1 MVIQDALYNVV
12 RPQKFSEVVG
22 QTNTIKAIK
31 TALTKGVLEHSLIFY
46 GQTGGGKTT
55 TARIVAKWLQCDSKV
70 DNEPCCQ
77 CETCKAIKAET
88 FADYVELNAST
99 NGGKDDIDRL
109 LENISFAPQY
119 GKCKVYVIDEAHCLT
134 DGAWKSLLKPLE
146 EPPSHV
152 YFILCTTDFQSIPQT
167 IKNRCGKY
175 EFSRITKADILGLL
189 GDLRIKYKA
198 AYTDEAL
205 GLLAESADGS
215 LRNAVNNFSH
225 ISMPFEEGEEIG
237 EDSVKKLPKRS
248 TFAVTY
254 AELMNFPNCTTSVF
268 WNPISSAESQKLL
281 DKRVIALGSE
291 LIAAEG
297 KDPNRAR
304 RLSAK
309 LTECEEWAK
318 VIESGLNV
326 FFKVAFLFVLRADS
340 LEHLNDACAD
350 LYSIGKEK
358 GIDIVGCYGAHA
370 EGILAAA
377 PLNKMMKVGKGPF
390 KDLIVKYHIMDKTS
404 LGDTFNH
411 TESFFSHKNGI
422 LGGRN
427 MFTHQPVLIDP
438 YDKSHSGY
446 NMCISGITGAGK
458 SAGLKMYSSRWME
471 VFGYRMAFIDYDSP
485 NGAEGEYVPLVR
497 TEGGVV
503 FQLKHGSD
511 NILNIFDIDVELEYL
526 PSIRKEVRKLN
537 LMEKCADCTNII
549 LSMIKDGREVD
560 SFDTDV
566 YLTKIVSDTVVGLY
580 AAKGIEEGHPD
591 SIYEDGQVYE
601 GGRISSGRVRKA
613 MPTLHEFFISLLNR
627 RRFNTD
633 ELQDKAFSVA
643 LAGIQPFIKE
653 CYYSEKS
660 VGEYS
665 VEEYNNL
672 PVDENGLKYTVING
686 DRERVYSVIGV
697 KPYYDGQSTLRVSE
711 ETQCMDID
719 LSQLPPADKR
729 IAQQIACNFVNEYFV
744 KKNSNNPHKLQ
755 KCAVVVDEFHNT
767 FAFFESRKFI
777 ESMYRQARKRFVCMI
792 TITQAL
798 ADYNAYEETK
808 AIVKNTAMKI
818 LYKQAKMDAN
828 FIREV
833 TPLTESQ
840 LDQVMR
846 LGGTVDANG
855 DIDKSRKGECCLIDN
870 EDTVVFIK
878 VDYLRSEAKI
888 CETDPEKIA
897 RMMSNRRAG

>member
-1 MVIQDALYNVV
+1 MSKQLSLIVLIGVLIIIIAAIVALIIIAVKPAKNNKKSKKDKNNNLGKKDGKAADTLLSKEVDMVDYLSTGRKNARDICCADGINPSQLEYIVINDGGRNVYECALY
-12 RPQKFSEVVG
+12 
-22 QTNTIKAIK
+22 
-31 TALTKGVLEHSLIFY
+31 
-46 GQTGGGKTT
+46 
-55 TARIVAKWLQCDSKV
+55 
-70 DNEPCCQ
+70 
-77 CETCKAIKAET
+77 
-88 FADYVELNAST
+88 AD
-99 NGGKDDIDRL
+99 K
-109 LENISFAPQY
+109 
-119 GKCKVYVIDEAHCLT
+119 
-134 DGAWKSLLKPLE
+134 
-146 EPPSHV
+146 
-152 YFILCTTDFQSIPQT
+152 IP
-167 IKNRCGKY
+167 R
-175 EFSRITKADILGLL
+175 
-189 GDLRIKYKA
+189 
-198 AYTDEAL
+198 
-205 GLLAESADGS
+205 
-215 LRNAVNNFSH
+215 
-225 ISMPFEEGEEIG
+225 
-237 EDSVKKLPKRS
+237 RS

-268 WNPISSAESQKLL
+268 WEPLSSAESQKLL
-281 DKRVIALGSE
+281 DKRVIALESE
-291 LIAAEG
+291 LIAAN
-297 KDPNRAR
+297 KDLDTNRAR

-309 LTECEEWAK
+309 LGECEEWAR
-318 VIESGLNV
+318 VIEAGLNV
-326 FFKVAFLFVLRADS
+326 FFKVAFLFVVRADS
-340 LEHLNDACAD
+340 LEGLDDACTE

-370 EGILAAA
+370 EGLLASA

-390 KDLIVKYHIMDKTS
+390 KDLIVKYHIMDKNS

-438 YDKSHSGY
+438 YDRSHSGY

-601 GGRISSGRVRKA
+601 GGRISSGRVRKT

-643 LAGIQPFIKE
+643 IAGIQPFIKE

-660 VGEYS
+660 IGEYS
-665 VEEYNNL
+665 AEEYSAL

-711 ETQCMDID
+711 DTQSMDID

-767 FAFFESRKFI
+767 FAFYESRKFI

>member
-1 MVIQDALYNVV
+1 MSKQLSLIVLIGVLIIIIAAIVALIIMAVKPAKNNKKSKKDKNNNLGKKDGKAADTLLSKEVDMVDYLSTGRKNARDICCADGINPSQLEYIVINDGGRNVYECALY
-12 RPQKFSEVVG
+12 
-22 QTNTIKAIK
+22 
-31 TALTKGVLEHSLIFY
+31 
-46 GQTGGGKTT
+46 
-55 TARIVAKWLQCDSKV
+55 
-70 DNEPCCQ
+70 
-77 CETCKAIKAET
+77 
-88 FADYVELNAST
+88 AD
-99 NGGKDDIDRL
+99 K
-109 LENISFAPQY
+109 
-119 GKCKVYVIDEAHCLT
+119 
-134 DGAWKSLLKPLE
+134 
-146 EPPSHV
+146 
-152 YFILCTTDFQSIPQT
+152 IP
-167 IKNRCGKY
+167 R
-175 EFSRITKADILGLL
+175 
-189 GDLRIKYKA
+189 
-198 AYTDEAL
+198 
-205 GLLAESADGS
+205 
-215 LRNAVNNFSH
+215 
-225 ISMPFEEGEEIG
+225 
-237 EDSVKKLPKRS
+237 RS

-268 WNPISSAESQKLL
+268 WEPLSSAESQKLL
-281 DKRVIALGSE
+281 DKRVIALESE
-291 LIAAEG
+291 LIAAN
-297 KDPNRAR
+297 KDLDTNMAR

-309 LTECEEWAK
+309 LGECEEWAR
-318 VIESGLNV
+318 VIEAGLNV
-326 FFKVAFLFVLRADS
+326 FFKVAFLFVVRADS
-340 LEHLNDACAD
+340 LEGLDDACTE

-370 EGILAAA
+370 EGLLASA

-390 KDLIVKYHIMDKTS
+390 KDLIVKYHIMDKNS

-438 YDKSHSGY
+438 YDRSHSGY

-601 GGRISSGRVRKA
+601 GGRISSGRVRKT

-643 LAGIQPFIKE
+643 IAGIQPFIKE

-660 VGEYS
+660 IGEYS
-665 VEEYNNL
+665 AEEYSAL

-711 ETQCMDID
+711 DTQSMDID

-767 FAFFESRKFI
+767 FAFYESRKFI

>member
-1 MVIQDALYNVV
+1 MSKQLSLILLIGVLIIIIAAIVALIIMAVKPAKNNKKSKKDKNNNLGKKDGKAADTLLSKEVDMVDYLSTGRKNARDICCADGINPSQLEYIVINDGGRNVYECALY
-12 RPQKFSEVVG
+12 
-22 QTNTIKAIK
+22 
-31 TALTKGVLEHSLIFY
+31 
-46 GQTGGGKTT
+46 
-55 TARIVAKWLQCDSKV
+55 
-70 DNEPCCQ
+70 
-77 CETCKAIKAET
+77 
-88 FADYVELNAST
+88 AD
-99 NGGKDDIDRL
+99 K
-109 LENISFAPQY
+109 
-119 GKCKVYVIDEAHCLT
+119 
-134 DGAWKSLLKPLE
+134 
-146 EPPSHV
+146 
-152 YFILCTTDFQSIPQT
+152 IP
-167 IKNRCGKY
+167 R
-175 EFSRITKADILGLL
+175 
-189 GDLRIKYKA
+189 
-198 AYTDEAL
+198 
-205 GLLAESADGS
+205 
-215 LRNAVNNFSH
+215 
-225 ISMPFEEGEEIG
+225 
-237 EDSVKKLPKRS
+237 RS

-268 WNPISSAESQKLL
+268 WEPLSSAESQKLL
-281 DKRVIALGSE
+281 DKRVIALESE
-291 LIAAEG
+291 LIAAN
-297 KDPNRAR
+297 KDLDTNRAR

-309 LTECEEWAK
+309 LGECEEWAR
-318 VIESGLNV
+318 VIEAGLNV
-326 FFKVAFLFVLRADS
+326 FFKVAFLFVVRADS
-340 LEHLNDACAD
+340 LEGLDDACTE

-370 EGILAAA
+370 EGLLASA

-390 KDLIVKYHIMDKTS
+390 KDLIVKYHIMDKNS

-438 YDKSHSGY
+438 YDRSHSGY

-601 GGRISSGRVRKA
+601 GGRISSGRVRKT

-643 LAGIQPFIKE
+643 IAGIQPFIKE

-660 VGEYS
+660 IGEYS
-665 VEEYNNL
+665 AEEYSAL

-711 ETQCMDID
+711 DTQSMDID

-767 FAFFESRKFI
+767 FAFYESRKFI

>member
-1 MVIQDALYNVV
+1 MSKQLSLILLIGVLIIIIAAIVALIIMAVKPAKNNKESKKDKNNNLGKKDGKAADTLLSKEVDMVDYLSTGRKNARDICCADGINPSQLEYIVINDGGRNVYECALY
-12 RPQKFSEVVG
+12 
-22 QTNTIKAIK
+22 
-31 TALTKGVLEHSLIFY
+31 
-46 GQTGGGKTT
+46 
-55 TARIVAKWLQCDSKV
+55 
-70 DNEPCCQ
+70 
-77 CETCKAIKAET
+77 
-88 FADYVELNAST
+88 AD
-99 NGGKDDIDRL
+99 K
-109 LENISFAPQY
+109 
-119 GKCKVYVIDEAHCLT
+119 
-134 DGAWKSLLKPLE
+134 
-146 EPPSHV
+146 
-152 YFILCTTDFQSIPQT
+152 IP
-167 IKNRCGKY
+167 R
-175 EFSRITKADILGLL
+175 
-189 GDLRIKYKA
+189 
-198 AYTDEAL
+198 
-205 GLLAESADGS
+205 
-215 LRNAVNNFSH
+215 
-225 ISMPFEEGEEIG
+225 
-237 EDSVKKLPKRS
+237 RS

-268 WNPISSAESQKLL
+268 WEPLSSAESQKLL
-281 DKRVIALGSE
+281 DKRVIALESE
-291 LIAAEG
+291 LIAAN
-297 KDPNRAR
+297 KDLDTNRAR

-309 LTECEEWAK
+309 LGECEEWAR
-318 VIESGLNV
+318 VIEAGLNV
-326 FFKVAFLFVLRADS
+326 FFKVAFLFVVRADS
-340 LEHLNDACAD
+340 LEGLDDACTE

-370 EGILAAA
+370 EGLLASA

-390 KDLIVKYHIMDKTS
+390 KDLIVKYHIMDKNS

-438 YDKSHSGY
+438 YDRSHSGY

-497 TEGGVV
+497 AEGGVV

-601 GGRISSGRVRKA
+601 GGRISSGRVRKT

-643 LAGIQPFIKE
+643 IAGIQPFIKE

-660 VGEYS
+660 IGEYS
-665 VEEYNNL
+665 AEEYSAL

-711 ETQCMDID
+711 DTQSMDID

-767 FAFFESRKFI
+767 FAFYESRKFI

>member
-1 MVIQDALYNVV
+1 MSKQLSLILLIGVLIIIIAAIVALIIMAVKPAKNNKKSKKDKNNNLGKKDGKAADTLLSKEVDMVDYLSTGRKNARDICCADGINPSQLEYIVINDGGRNVYECALY
-12 RPQKFSEVVG
+12 
-22 QTNTIKAIK
+22 
-31 TALTKGVLEHSLIFY
+31 
-46 GQTGGGKTT
+46 
-55 TARIVAKWLQCDSKV
+55 
-70 DNEPCCQ
+70 
-77 CETCKAIKAET
+77 
-88 FADYVELNAST
+88 AD
-99 NGGKDDIDRL
+99 K
-109 LENISFAPQY
+109 
-119 GKCKVYVIDEAHCLT
+119 
-134 DGAWKSLLKPLE
+134 
-146 EPPSHV
+146 
-152 YFILCTTDFQSIPQT
+152 IP
-167 IKNRCGKY
+167 R
-175 EFSRITKADILGLL
+175 
-189 GDLRIKYKA
+189 
-198 AYTDEAL
+198 
-205 GLLAESADGS
+205 
-215 LRNAVNNFSH
+215 
-225 ISMPFEEGEEIG
+225 
-237 EDSVKKLPKRS
+237 RS

-268 WNPISSAESQKLL
+268 WEPLSSAESQKLL
-281 DKRVIALGSE
+281 DKRVIALESE
-291 LIAAEG
+291 LIAAN
-297 KDPNRAR
+297 KDLDTNRAR

-309 LTECEEWAK
+309 LGECEEWAR
-318 VIESGLNV
+318 VIEAGLNV
-326 FFKVAFLFVLRADS
+326 FFKVAFLFVVRADS
-340 LEHLNDACAD
+340 LEGLDDACTE

-370 EGILAAA
+370 EGLLASA

-390 KDLIVKYHIMDKTS
+390 KDLIVKYHIMDKNS

-438 YDKSHSGY
+438 YDRSHSGY

-497 TEGGVV
+497 AEGGVV

-601 GGRISSGRVRKA
+601 GGRISSGRVRKT

-633 ELQDKAFSVA
+633 ELQDKVFSVA
-643 LAGIQPFIKE
+643 IAGIQPFIKE

-660 VGEYS
+660 IGEYS
-665 VEEYNNL
+665 AEEYSAL

-711 ETQCMDID
+711 DTQSMDID

-767 FAFFESRKFI
+767 FAFYESRKFI

>member
-1 MVIQDALYNVV
+1 MSKQLSLIVLIGVLIIIIAAIVALIIMAVKPAKNNKKSKKDKNNNLGKKDGKAADTLLSKEVDMVDYLSTGRKNARDICCADGINPSQLEYIVINDGGRNVYECALY
-12 RPQKFSEVVG
+12 
-22 QTNTIKAIK
+22 
-31 TALTKGVLEHSLIFY
+31 
-46 GQTGGGKTT
+46 
-55 TARIVAKWLQCDSKV
+55 
-70 DNEPCCQ
+70 
-77 CETCKAIKAET
+77 
-88 FADYVELNAST
+88 AD
-99 NGGKDDIDRL
+99 K
-109 LENISFAPQY
+109 
-119 GKCKVYVIDEAHCLT
+119 
-134 DGAWKSLLKPLE
+134 
-146 EPPSHV
+146 
-152 YFILCTTDFQSIPQT
+152 IP
-167 IKNRCGKY
+167 R
-175 EFSRITKADILGLL
+175 
-189 GDLRIKYKA
+189 
-198 AYTDEAL
+198 
-205 GLLAESADGS
+205 
-215 LRNAVNNFSH
+215 
-225 ISMPFEEGEEIG
+225 
-237 EDSVKKLPKRS
+237 RS

-268 WNPISSAESQKLL
+268 WEPLSSAESQKLL
-281 DKRVIALGSE
+281 DKRVIALESE
-291 LIAAEG
+291 LIAAN
-297 KDPNRAR
+297 KDLDTNRAR

-309 LTECEEWAK
+309 LGECEEWAR
-318 VIESGLNV
+318 VIEAGLNV
-326 FFKVAFLFVLRADS
+326 FFKVAFLFVVRADS
-340 LEHLNDACAD
+340 LEGLDDACTE

-370 EGILAAA
+370 EGLLASA

-390 KDLIVKYHIMDKTS
+390 KDLIVKYHIMDKNS

-438 YDKSHSGY
+438 YDRSHSGY

-485 NGAEGEYVPLVR
+485 NGAEGEYVPLVC

-601 GGRISSGRVRKA
+601 GGRISSGRVRKT

-643 LAGIQPFIKE
+643 IAGIQPFIKE

-660 VGEYS
+660 IGEYS
-665 VEEYNNL
+665 AEEYSAL

-711 ETQCMDID
+711 DTQSMDID

-767 FAFFESRKFI
+767 FAFYESRKFI

>member
-1 MVIQDALYNVV
+1 MSKQLSLVLLIGVLLVIIAAVVALIILIAKPAKSSKQSKKEKNNSGKKADGKAYTLSSKEVDMVDYLSTGRKNAKDICCADGIDTSQLGYVVINDGGRDVYECALY
-12 RPQKFSEVVG
+12 
-22 QTNTIKAIK
+22 
-31 TALTKGVLEHSLIFY
+31 
-46 GQTGGGKTT
+46 
-55 TARIVAKWLQCDSKV
+55 
-70 DNEPCCQ
+70 
-77 CETCKAIKAET
+77 
-88 FADYVELNAST
+88 AD
-99 NGGKDDIDRL
+99 
-109 LENISFAPQY
+109 
-119 GKCKVYVIDEAHCLT
+119 
-134 DGAWKSLLKPLE
+134 
-146 EPPSHV
+146 
-152 YFILCTTDFQSIPQT
+152 
-167 IKNRCGKY
+167 
-175 EFSRITKADILGLL
+175 
-189 GDLRIKYKA
+189 
-198 AYTDEAL
+198 
-205 GLLAESADGS
+205 
-215 LRNAVNNFSH
+215 
-225 ISMPFEEGEEIG
+225 
-237 EDSVKKLPKRS
+237 KLPKRS

-672 PVDENGLKYTVING
+672 PVDENGLKYAVING

-818 LYKQAKMDAN
+818 LYKQAKMDAK

>member
-1 MVIQDALYNVV
+1 
-12 RPQKFSEVVG
+12 
-22 QTNTIKAIK
+22 
-31 TALTKGVLEHSLIFY
+31 
-46 GQTGGGKTT
+46 
-55 TARIVAKWLQCDSKV
+55 
-70 DNEPCCQ
+70 
-77 CETCKAIKAET
+77 
-88 FADYVELNAST
+88 
-99 NGGKDDIDRL
+99 
-109 LENISFAPQY
+109 
-119 GKCKVYVIDEAHCLT
+119 
-134 DGAWKSLLKPLE
+134 
-146 EPPSHV
+146 
-152 YFILCTTDFQSIPQT
+152 
-167 IKNRCGKY
+167 
-175 EFSRITKADILGLL
+175 
-189 GDLRIKYKA
+189 
-198 AYTDEAL
+198 
-205 GLLAESADGS
+205 
-215 LRNAVNNFSH
+215 
-225 ISMPFEEGEEIG
+225 
-237 EDSVKKLPKRS
+237 
-248 TFAVTY
+248 
-254 AELMNFPNCTTSVF
+254 
-268 WNPISSAESQKLL
+268 
-281 DKRVIALGSE
+281 
-291 LIAAEG
+291 
-297 KDPNRAR
+297 
-304 RLSAK
+304 
-309 LTECEEWAK
+309 
-318 VIESGLNV
+318 
-326 FFKVAFLFVLRADS
+326 
-340 LEHLNDACAD
+340 
-350 LYSIGKEK
+350 
-358 GIDIVGCYGAHA
+358 
-370 EGILAAA
+370 
-377 PLNKMMKVGKGPF
+377 MMKVGKGPF
-390 KDLIVKYHIMDKTS
+390 KDLVVKYHIMDKTS

-672 PVDENGLKYTVING
+672 PMDDNGLKYAVING

-818 LYKQAKMDAN
+818 LYKQAKMDAK

-897 RMMSNRRAG
+897 KMMSNRRAG

>member
-1 MVIQDALYNVV
+1 MSKQLSLIVLIGVLIIIIAAIVALIIMAVKPAKNNKKSKKDENNNLGKKDGKAADTLLSKEVDMVDYLSTGRKNARDICCADGINPSQLEYIVINDGGRNVYECALY
-12 RPQKFSEVVG
+12 
-22 QTNTIKAIK
+22 
-31 TALTKGVLEHSLIFY
+31 
-46 GQTGGGKTT
+46 
-55 TARIVAKWLQCDSKV
+55 
-70 DNEPCCQ
+70 
-77 CETCKAIKAET
+77 
-88 FADYVELNAST
+88 AD
-99 NGGKDDIDRL
+99 K
-109 LENISFAPQY
+109 
-119 GKCKVYVIDEAHCLT
+119 
-134 DGAWKSLLKPLE
+134 
-146 EPPSHV
+146 
-152 YFILCTTDFQSIPQT
+152 IP
-167 IKNRCGKY
+167 R
-175 EFSRITKADILGLL
+175 
-189 GDLRIKYKA
+189 
-198 AYTDEAL
+198 
-205 GLLAESADGS
+205 
-215 LRNAVNNFSH
+215 
-225 ISMPFEEGEEIG
+225 
-237 EDSVKKLPKRS
+237 RS

-268 WNPISSAESQKLL
+268 WEPLSSAESQKLL
-281 DKRVIALGSE
+281 DKRVIALESE
-291 LIAAEG
+291 LIAAN
-297 KDPNRAR
+297 KDLDTNRAR

-309 LTECEEWAK
+309 LGECEEWAR
-318 VIESGLNV
+318 VIEAGLNV
-326 FFKVAFLFVLRADS
+326 FFKVAFLFVVRADS
-340 LEHLNDACAD
+340 LEGLDDACTE

-370 EGILAAA
+370 EGLLASA

-390 KDLIVKYHIMDKTS
+390 KDLIVKYHIMDKNS

-438 YDKSHSGY
+438 YDRSHSGY

-601 GGRISSGRVRKA
+601 GGRISSGRVRKT

-643 LAGIQPFIKE
+643 IAGIQPFIKE

-660 VGEYS
+660 IGEYS
-665 VEEYNNL
+665 AEEYSAL

-711 ETQCMDID
+711 DTQSMDID

-767 FAFFESRKFI
+767 FAFYESRKFI

>member
-1 MVIQDALYNVV
+1 MSKQLSLILLIGVLIIIIAAIVALIIMAVKPAKNNKKSKKDKNNNLGKKDGKAADTLLSKEVDMVDYLSTGRKNARDICCADGINPSQLEYIVINDGGRNVYECALY
-12 RPQKFSEVVG
+12 
-22 QTNTIKAIK
+22 
-31 TALTKGVLEHSLIFY
+31 
-46 GQTGGGKTT
+46 
-55 TARIVAKWLQCDSKV
+55 
-70 DNEPCCQ
+70 
-77 CETCKAIKAET
+77 
-88 FADYVELNAST
+88 AD
-99 NGGKDDIDRL
+99 K
-109 LENISFAPQY
+109 
-119 GKCKVYVIDEAHCLT
+119 
-134 DGAWKSLLKPLE
+134 
-146 EPPSHV
+146 
-152 YFILCTTDFQSIPQT
+152 IP
-167 IKNRCGKY
+167 R
-175 EFSRITKADILGLL
+175 
-189 GDLRIKYKA
+189 
-198 AYTDEAL
+198 
-205 GLLAESADGS
+205 
-215 LRNAVNNFSH
+215 
-225 ISMPFEEGEEIG
+225 
-237 EDSVKKLPKRS
+237 RS

-268 WNPISSAESQKLL
+268 WEPLSSAESQKLL
-281 DKRVIALGSE
+281 DKRVIALESE
-291 LIAAEG
+291 LIAAN
-297 KDPNRAR
+297 KDLDTNRAR

-309 LTECEEWAK
+309 LGECEEWAR
-318 VIESGLNV
+318 VIEAGLNV
-326 FFKVAFLFVLRADS
+326 FFKVAFLFVVRADS
-340 LEHLNDACAD
+340 LEGLDDACTE

-370 EGILAAA
+370 EGLLASA

-390 KDLIVKYHIMDKTS
+390 KDLIVKYHIMDKNS

-438 YDKSHSGY
+438 YDRSHSGY
-446 NMCISGITGAGK
+446 NMCISGITGVGK

-601 GGRISSGRVRKA
+601 GGRISSGRVRKT

-643 LAGIQPFIKE
+643 IAGIQPFIKE

-660 VGEYS
+660 IGEYS
-665 VEEYNNL
+665 AEEYSAL

-711 ETQCMDID
+711 DTQSMDID

-767 FAFFESRKFI
+767 FAFYESRKFI

>member
-1 MVIQDALYNVV
+1 MSKQLSLIVLIGVLIIIIAAIVALIIMAVKPAKNNKKSKKDKNNNLGKKDGKAADTLLSKEVDMVDYLSTGRKNARDICCADGINPSQLEYIVINDGGRNVYECALY
-12 RPQKFSEVVG
+12 
-22 QTNTIKAIK
+22 
-31 TALTKGVLEHSLIFY
+31 
-46 GQTGGGKTT
+46 
-55 TARIVAKWLQCDSKV
+55 
-70 DNEPCCQ
+70 
-77 CETCKAIKAET
+77 
-88 FADYVELNAST
+88 AD
-99 NGGKDDIDRL
+99 K
-109 LENISFAPQY
+109 
-119 GKCKVYVIDEAHCLT
+119 
-134 DGAWKSLLKPLE
+134 
-146 EPPSHV
+146 
-152 YFILCTTDFQSIPQT
+152 IP
-167 IKNRCGKY
+167 R
-175 EFSRITKADILGLL
+175 
-189 GDLRIKYKA
+189 
-198 AYTDEAL
+198 
-205 GLLAESADGS
+205 
-215 LRNAVNNFSH
+215 
-225 ISMPFEEGEEIG
+225 
-237 EDSVKKLPKRS
+237 RS

-268 WNPISSAESQKLL
+268 WEPLSSAESQKLL
-281 DKRVIALGSE
+281 DKRVIALESE
-291 LIAAEG
+291 LIAAN
-297 KDPNRAR
+297 KDLDTNRAR

-309 LTECEEWAK
+309 LGECEEWAR
-318 VIESGLNV
+318 VIEAGLNV
-326 FFKVAFLFVLRADS
+326 FFKVAFLFVVRADS
-340 LEHLNDACAD
+340 LEGLDDACTE

-370 EGILAAA
+370 EGLLASA
-377 PLNKMMKVGKGPF
+377 PLNKMMKVGKGSF
-390 KDLIVKYHIMDKTS
+390 KDLIVKYHIMDKNS

-438 YDKSHSGY
+438 YDRSHSGY

-601 GGRISSGRVRKA
+601 GGRISSGRVRKT

-643 LAGIQPFIKE
+643 IAGIQPFIKE

-660 VGEYS
+660 IGEYS
-665 VEEYNNL
+665 AEEYSAL

-711 ETQCMDID
+711 DTQSMDID

-767 FAFFESRKFI
+767 FAFYESRKFI

>member
-1 MVIQDALYNVV
+1 MSKQLSLIVLIGVLIIIIAAIVALIIMAVKPAKNNKKSKKDKNNNLGKKDGKAADTLLSKEVDMVDYLSTGRKNARDICCADGINPSQLEYIVINDGGRNVYECALY
-12 RPQKFSEVVG
+12 
-22 QTNTIKAIK
+22 
-31 TALTKGVLEHSLIFY
+31 
-46 GQTGGGKTT
+46 
-55 TARIVAKWLQCDSKV
+55 
-70 DNEPCCQ
+70 
-77 CETCKAIKAET
+77 
-88 FADYVELNAST
+88 AD
-99 NGGKDDIDRL
+99 K
-109 LENISFAPQY
+109 
-119 GKCKVYVIDEAHCLT
+119 
-134 DGAWKSLLKPLE
+134 
-146 EPPSHV
+146 
-152 YFILCTTDFQSIPQT
+152 IP
-167 IKNRCGKY
+167 R
-175 EFSRITKADILGLL
+175 
-189 GDLRIKYKA
+189 
-198 AYTDEAL
+198 
-205 GLLAESADGS
+205 
-215 LRNAVNNFSH
+215 
-225 ISMPFEEGEEIG
+225 
-237 EDSVKKLPKRS
+237 RS

-268 WNPISSAESQKLL
+268 WEPLSSAESQKLL
-281 DKRVIALGSE
+281 DKRVIALESE
-291 LIAAEG
+291 LIAAN
-297 KDPNRAR
+297 KDLDTNRAR

-309 LTECEEWAK
+309 LGECEEWAR
-318 VIESGLNV
+318 VIEAGLNV
-326 FFKVAFLFVLRADS
+326 FFKVAFLFVVRADS
-340 LEHLNDACAD
+340 LEGLDDACTE

-370 EGILAAA
+370 EGLLASA

-390 KDLIVKYHIMDKTS
+390 KDLIVKYHIMDKNS

-438 YDKSHSGY
+438 YDRSHSGY

-601 GGRISSGRVRKA
+601 GGRISSGRVRKT

-643 LAGIQPFIKE
+643 IAGIQPFIKE

-660 VGEYS
+660 IGEYS
-665 VEEYNNL
+665 AEEYSAL

-711 ETQCMDID
+711 DTQSMDID

-767 FAFFESRKFI
+767 FAFYESRKFI

>member
-1 MVIQDALYNVV
+1 MSKQLSLVLLIGVLLVIIAAVVALIILIAKPAKSSKQSKKEKNNSGKKADGKADTLSSKEVDMVDYLSTGRKNAKDICCADGIDASQLGYVVINDGGRDVYECALY
-12 RPQKFSEVVG
+12 
-22 QTNTIKAIK
+22 
-31 TALTKGVLEHSLIFY
+31 
-46 GQTGGGKTT
+46 
-55 TARIVAKWLQCDSKV
+55 
-70 DNEPCCQ
+70 
-77 CETCKAIKAET
+77 
-88 FADYVELNAST
+88 AD
-99 NGGKDDIDRL
+99 
-109 LENISFAPQY
+109 
-119 GKCKVYVIDEAHCLT
+119 
-134 DGAWKSLLKPLE
+134 
-146 EPPSHV
+146 
-152 YFILCTTDFQSIPQT
+152 
-167 IKNRCGKY
+167 
-175 EFSRITKADILGLL
+175 
-189 GDLRIKYKA
+189 
-198 AYTDEAL
+198 
-205 GLLAESADGS
+205 
-215 LRNAVNNFSH
+215 
-225 ISMPFEEGEEIG
+225 
-237 EDSVKKLPKRS
+237 KLPKRS

-291 LIAAEG
+291 LIAAER

-370 EGILAAA
+370 EGLLASA

-390 KDLIVKYHIMDKTS
+390 KDLIVKYHIMDKNS

-438 YDKSHSGY
+438 YDRSHSGY

-601 GGRISSGRVRKA
+601 GGRISSGRVRKT

-643 LAGIQPFIKE
+643 IAGIQPFIKE

-660 VGEYS
+660 IGEYS
-665 VEEYNNL
+665 AEEYSAL

-711 ETQCMDID
+711 DTQSMDID

-767 FAFFESRKFI
+767 FAFYESRKFI

>member
-1 MVIQDALYNVV
+1 MSKQLLLIVLIGVLIIIIAAIVALIIMAVKPAKNNKKSKKDKNNNLGKKDGKAADTLLSKEVDMVDYLSTGRKNARDICCADGINPSQLEYIVINDGGRNVYECALY
-12 RPQKFSEVVG
+12 
-22 QTNTIKAIK
+22 
-31 TALTKGVLEHSLIFY
+31 
-46 GQTGGGKTT
+46 
-55 TARIVAKWLQCDSKV
+55 
-70 DNEPCCQ
+70 
-77 CETCKAIKAET
+77 
-88 FADYVELNAST
+88 AD
-99 NGGKDDIDRL
+99 K
-109 LENISFAPQY
+109 
-119 GKCKVYVIDEAHCLT
+119 
-134 DGAWKSLLKPLE
+134 
-146 EPPSHV
+146 
-152 YFILCTTDFQSIPQT
+152 IP
-167 IKNRCGKY
+167 R
-175 EFSRITKADILGLL
+175 
-189 GDLRIKYKA
+189 
-198 AYTDEAL
+198 
-205 GLLAESADGS
+205 
-215 LRNAVNNFSH
+215 
-225 ISMPFEEGEEIG
+225 
-237 EDSVKKLPKRS
+237 RS

-268 WNPISSAESQKLL
+268 WEPLSSAESQKLL
-281 DKRVIALGSE
+281 DKRVIALDSE
-291 LIAAEG
+291 LIAAN
-297 KDPNRAR
+297 KDLDTNRAR

-309 LTECEEWAK
+309 LGECEEWAR
-318 VIESGLNV
+318 VIEAGLNV
-326 FFKVAFLFVLRADS
+326 FFKVAFLFVVRADS
-340 LEHLNDACAD
+340 LEGLDDACTE

-370 EGILAAA
+370 EGLLASA

-390 KDLIVKYHIMDKTS
+390 KDLIVKYHIMDKNS

-438 YDKSHSGY
+438 YDRSHSGY

-497 TEGGVV
+497 AEGGVV

-601 GGRISSGRVRKA
+601 GGRISSGRVRKT

-643 LAGIQPFIKE
+643 IAGIQPFIKE

-660 VGEYS
+660 IGEYS
-665 VEEYNNL
+665 AEEYSAL

-711 ETQCMDID
+711 DTQSMDID

-767 FAFFESRKFI
+767 FAFYESRKFI

>member
-1 MVIQDALYNVV
+1 MSKQLSLVLLIGVLLVIIAAVVALIILIAKPAKSSKQSKKEKNNSGKKADGKADTLSSKEVDMVDYLSTGRKNAKDICCADGIDTSQLGYVVINDGGRDVYECALY
-12 RPQKFSEVVG
+12 
-22 QTNTIKAIK
+22 
-31 TALTKGVLEHSLIFY
+31 
-46 GQTGGGKTT
+46 
-55 TARIVAKWLQCDSKV
+55 
-70 DNEPCCQ
+70 
-77 CETCKAIKAET
+77 
-88 FADYVELNAST
+88 AD
-99 NGGKDDIDRL
+99 
-109 LENISFAPQY
+109 
-119 GKCKVYVIDEAHCLT
+119 
-134 DGAWKSLLKPLE
+134 
-146 EPPSHV
+146 
-152 YFILCTTDFQSIPQT
+152 
-167 IKNRCGKY
+167 
-175 EFSRITKADILGLL
+175 
-189 GDLRIKYKA
+189 
-198 AYTDEAL
+198 
-205 GLLAESADGS
+205 
-215 LRNAVNNFSH
+215 
-225 ISMPFEEGEEIG
+225 
-237 EDSVKKLPKRS
+237 KLPKRS

-686 DRERVYSVIGV
+686 DRERVYSV
-697 KPYYDGQSTLRVSE
+697 
-711 ETQCMDID
+711 
-719 LSQLPPADKR
+719 
-729 IAQQIACNFVNEYFV
+729 
-744 KKNSNNPHKLQ
+744 
-755 KCAVVVDEFHNT
+755 
-767 FAFFESRKFI
+767 
-777 ESMYRQARKRFVCMI
+777 
-792 TITQAL
+792 
-798 ADYNAYEETK
+798 
-808 AIVKNTAMKI
+808 
-818 LYKQAKMDAN
+818 
-828 FIREV
+828 
-833 TPLTESQ
+833 
-840 LDQVMR
+840 
-846 LGGTVDANG
+846 
-855 DIDKSRKGECCLIDN
+855 
-870 EDTVVFIK
+870 
-878 VDYLRSEAKI
+878 
-888 CETDPEKIA
+888 
-897 RMMSNRRAG
+897 

>member
-1 MVIQDALYNVV
+1 MSKQLSLVLLIGVLLVIIAAVVALIILIAKPAKSSKQSKKEKNNSGKKADGKADTLSSKEVDMVDYLSTGRKNAKDICCADGIDTSQLGYVVINDGGRDVYECALY
-12 RPQKFSEVVG
+12 
-22 QTNTIKAIK
+22 
-31 TALTKGVLEHSLIFY
+31 
-46 GQTGGGKTT
+46 
-55 TARIVAKWLQCDSKV
+55 
-70 DNEPCCQ
+70 
-77 CETCKAIKAET
+77 
-88 FADYVELNAST
+88 AD
-99 NGGKDDIDRL
+99 
-109 LENISFAPQY
+109 
-119 GKCKVYVIDEAHCLT
+119 
-134 DGAWKSLLKPLE
+134 
-146 EPPSHV
+146 
-152 YFILCTTDFQSIPQT
+152 
-167 IKNRCGKY
+167 
-175 EFSRITKADILGLL
+175 
-189 GDLRIKYKA
+189 
-198 AYTDEAL
+198 
-205 GLLAESADGS
+205 
-215 LRNAVNNFSH
+215 
-225 ISMPFEEGEEIG
+225 
-237 EDSVKKLPKRS
+237 KLPKRS

-633 ELQDKAFSVA
+633 ELQDKAFS
-643 LAGIQPFIKE
+643 E
-653 CYYSEKS
+653 
-660 VGEYS
+660 
-665 VEEYNNL
+665 
-672 PVDENGLKYTVING
+672 
-686 DRERVYSVIGV
+686 
-697 KPYYDGQSTLRVSE
+697 
-711 ETQCMDID
+711 
-719 LSQLPPADKR
+719 
-729 IAQQIACNFVNEYFV
+729 
-744 KKNSNNPHKLQ
+744 
-755 KCAVVVDEFHNT
+755 
-767 FAFFESRKFI
+767 
-777 ESMYRQARKRFVCMI
+777 
-792 TITQAL
+792 
-798 ADYNAYEETK
+798 
-808 AIVKNTAMKI
+808 
-818 LYKQAKMDAN
+818 
-828 FIREV
+828 
-833 TPLTESQ
+833 
-840 LDQVMR
+840 
-846 LGGTVDANG
+846 
-855 DIDKSRKGECCLIDN
+855 
-870 EDTVVFIK
+870 
-878 VDYLRSEAKI
+878 
-888 CETDPEKIA
+888 
-897 RMMSNRRAG
+897 